1 MKSSNIKS
9 FDTNLTTHKRFG
21 ILLFALLFG
30 FGGIW
35 ATTAPID
42 GAASGAGEVTV
53 RSYSKIVQHLEGG
66 IISNIFVENGARVS
80 QGDPILEID
89 NTQFMAQLEMA
100 NSLYIARRALESR
113 LRAERDEL
121 AQINFPFDLNSS
133 GEQAG
138 IEIQA
143 QEEIF
148 RTRRSRLEGSVA
160 VLEQRVE
167 QLQSRIVGLVGLK
180 ESKERLARSYNE
192 ELADVSELLTQGFSD
207 KNRLRDLERN
217 IATLNGE
224 VAELLASISTTEVEI
239 GEARLQILQQQ
250 KEFQN
255 EVVTQLGA
263 VQTELNESIER
274 VNALEDTVARTIVRA
289 PDSGIVN
296 GLQVHTIG
304 GVVSPG
310 MRIVDIVPAEDD
322 LIVEVQLSPNDI
334 DRVQIGQEATIRFST
349 FGTTSVPT
357 VYGEVITISA
367 DSFTNEATGISYY
380 LARVE
385 VDPESMED
393 LGELTLMP
401 GMPSEVFI
409 ATGARTLMEYLFKP
423 FSNAMARSLRED

>member
-1 MKSSNIKS
+1 MESSNIKP
-9 FDTNLTTHKRFG
+9 FDTNLRTHKRFG

-66 IISNIFVENGARVS
+66 IISEIFVENGARVS
-80 QGDPILEID
+80 EGDPILEID
-89 NTQFMAQLEMA
+89 NTQFMAALEMA
-100 NSLYIARRALESR
+100 SSQYIARRALESR
-113 LRAERDEL
+113 LTAERDEL
-121 AQINFPFDLNSS
+121 PTINFPVDLESS

-138 IEIQA
+138 LEIKA

-148 RTRRSRLEGSVA
+148 QARRSRLEGSIA

-167 QLQSRIVGLVGLK
+167 QLQSRIVGLVALK
-180 ESKERLARSYNE
+180 ESKERLASSYGE
-192 ELADVSELLTQGFSD
+192 EFSDVTELLAQGFSD

-217 IATLNGE
+217 LATLNGE
-224 VAELLASISTTEVEI
+224 VAELLASIATTEVEI

-274 VNALEDTVARTIVRA
+274 VNALEDNVARTIVRA

-304 GVVSPG
+304 GVIGPG
-310 MRIVDIVPAEDD
+310 MRIVDVVPAEDD

-334 DRVQIGQEATIRFST
+334 DRVVVGQEATIRFST
-349 FGTTSVPT
+349 FGLGSVPT
-357 VYGEVITISA
+357 VFGEVITISA
-367 DSFTNEATGISYY
+367 DSFTNESTGMSYY

-385 VDPESMED
+385 VDPNSLMD

-401 GMPSEVFI
+401 GMPAEVFI

-423 FSNAMARSLRED
+423 FSNAIARGLRED